1 MSLLQVNNL
10 THPLAGALGK
20 QTPLSYTNKKEYK
33 IFLKY
38 VEI

>member
-20 QTPLSYTNKKEYK
+20 QTPLFYTDKKGNH
-33 IFLKY
+33 FLKY
-38 VEI
+38 MEI